1 MSATQ
6 AMRSALAAVLGELA
20 ISSPDLVGMSADGRL
35 IFRDFI
41 GNAPSR
47 HVDVGISEATLI
59 GAASGIAR
67 CGRRVVV
74 SAIASFLLR
83 RAYEQI
89 VIDVGFDRLPV
100 TLIGVGGGLAYG
112 PLGPTHHIADDVA
125 LMRLI
130 PGMAVFVPAD
140 AVAAA
145 DALRLAT
152 ALPGPSYIRIGSG
165 EDALLAPTAGSA
177 GTAPR
182 MILDGADLAI
192 VASGVCV
199 HEAVAAAA
207 ALAGQGLGAR
217 VIDVMCLQP
226 WPADEVA
233 ALLLPGR
240 PVIAVEEHVREGGLG
255 ALVQET
261 LADPGNGRFAR
272 LAVGPGSSPIASR
285 QELLAFHGVD
295 RAAIAG
301 AARRLVGETAGLPTL
316 QVDM

>member
-1 MSATQ
+1 
-6 AMRSALAAVLGELA
+6 
-20 ISSPDLVGMSADGRL
+20 MSADGQL
-35 IFRDFI
+35 IFQDFI
-41 GNAPSR
+41 RNAPSR

-67 CGRRVVV
+67 CGRPVVV

-89 VIDVGFDRLPV
+89 VIDIGFDRLPV

-112 PLGPTHHIADDVA
+112 PLGPTHHIAEDVA

-130 PGMAVFVPAD
+130 PGMAVFAPAD

-152 ALPGPSYIRIGSG
+152 ELPGPSYIRIGSG
-165 EDALLAPTAGSA
+165 EDALLAPMAGSA

-182 MILDGADLAI
+182 MIRDGSDLSI

-199 HEAVAAAA
+199 HEAVAAATE
-207 ALAGQGLGAR
+207 LAGQGLEAR

-226 WPADEVA
+226 WPADEIA

-255 ALVQET
+255 TLVQEIPRDRGHGP
-261 LADPGNGRFAR
+261 LAR
-272 LAVGPGSSPIASR
+272 LAVGPRPSPIANR

-295 RAAIAG
+295 RTAIAG
-301 AARRLVGETAGLPTL
+301 AARRLAGETARSLTL
-316 QVDM
+316 QVGV